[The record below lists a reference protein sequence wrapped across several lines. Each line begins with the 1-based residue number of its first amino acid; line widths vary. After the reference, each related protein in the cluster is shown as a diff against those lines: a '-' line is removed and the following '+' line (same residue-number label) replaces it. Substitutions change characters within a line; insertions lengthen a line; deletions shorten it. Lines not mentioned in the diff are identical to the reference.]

1 MENTIVAPQFSAS
14 REKEGVALPE
24 TLASCDGS
32 KTMAVE
38 GKRRAEIDTSAPF
51 ESVKEAVDRF
61 GGSAVWK
68 SQLKQLF
75 HPGKHHS
82 AEELE
87 FTNVQ
92 EQTSR
97 VVKDLMAK
105 EQETLEALNELEMTK
120 KIVDRLKSQL
130 HEESS
135 EVYKFTE
142 SLSGDVKL
150 HPAIVDHNRE
160 ITRVDSLHAVM
171 LAVPSPGSILV
182 ELKQARMN
190 LGMTTSNLADIRAS
204 IKSFNFKVGEEKA
217 LLEETVEKLSL
228 KRANISSLEEEL
240 KHITLRLQLTKEAKD
255 IRNDDPACTSVE
267 INHLL
272 LVREQFRH
280 ATEAA
285 KSEVLR
291 LTHEIEEMKATIK
304 ATEIRWLAVKKMEEE
319 SKAAEAVALAQG
331 NALLNCNSSTAC
343 MQNNST
349 VILSIKEYDQLTQK
363 VQEADESSRNKT
375 EAALLELERANQ
387 SKLELMGKIE
397 EATEDL
403 KTRRKVLEQA
413 LSRVETVN
421 SGKRAVEE
429 ALRKWR
435 SEHGHRGRHIYNTTK
450 FKNSYPG
457 HHKRDSSMLDCNEM
471 NLVTDPRNGLKHT
484 LSIGEILSRKLVG
497 PDDYNI
503 GISDRLND
511 KATVSLGQI
520 INRRTGVLSPQNGGG
535 STLKQHPRMRKKFV
549 FVGLS
554 HVSINDSLRKNMKR
568 KQISDLRLIYLNS
581 IINKFGSFGLLSDQI
596 YHFDHFIKRVGFKL
610 SKIRPGIL
618 KAHSGAIIATI
629 IISSIDNM
637 WRLDFYFTRRCA
649 LLKKK
654 ILFCQPLKFD
664 LYYLLFVFHSQLSIF
679 VKCLRTIFSHMLAS
693 TFFFKGRKQQLLMIR
708 FKTCKTLWTIYKS

>member
-1 MENTIVAPQFSAS
+1 MVTAPQFSAS
-14 REKEGVALPE
+14 RENEGVALPE
-24 TLASCDGS
+24 TLASCEGS
-32 KTMAVE
+32 KTMAIE

-51 ESVKEAVDRF
+51 ESVKEAVDLF

-87 FTNVQ
+87 FRNVQ

-105 EQETLEALNELEMTK
+105 EQETLQALSELEMTK

-135 EVYKFTE
+135 QVYIFTE
-142 SLSGDVKL
+142 SLSGDVKFQ
-150 HPAIVDHNRE
+150 PAVDHKGE

-171 LAVPSPGSILV
+171 HAVPSPGSILV
-182 ELKQARMN
+182 ELKQAKMN
-190 LGMTTSNLADIRAS
+190 LGMTTSNLADIRTS
-204 IKSFNFKVGEEKA
+204 IKSFNLKVGEEKA
-217 LLEETVEKLSL
+217 LLKETVEKLSL
-228 KRANISSLEEEL
+228 KRANVSSLEEEL
-240 KHITLRLQLTKEAKD
+240 KHITLRLQFTKDAKD

-272 LVREQFRH
+272 FVREQFRH
-280 ATEAA
+280 ATEAS
-285 KSEVLR
+285 KSEVFR
-291 LTHEIEEMKATIK
+291 LTHEIEDMKAAIK

-319 SKAAEAVALAQG
+319 SKAAEAAALAQSK
-331 NALLNCNSSTAC
+331 ALLNCNSSTAC
-343 MQNNST
+343 LQNNST
-349 VILSIKEYDQLTQK
+349 VILSIKEYVQLTQK
-363 VQEADESSRNKT
+363 AQEADESSRNKI

-403 KTRRKVLEQA
+403 KTRRKVLEEA

-429 ALRKWR
+429 AFRKWR
-435 SEHGHRGRHIYNTTK
+435 SEHGHKGRHIYNTTK

-457 HHKRDSSMLDCNEM
+457 HHKRDSNMLDCNEM
-471 NLVTDPRNGLKHT
+471 NLITDDPRNGLKHT

-503 GISDRLND
+503 GISDRSNG
-511 KATVSLGQI
+511 KATVSLGQL
-520 INRRTGVLSPQNGGG
+520 INRRTGVLSPQNGRGP
-535 STLKQHPRMRKKFV
+535 TLKLHTRMRKKFV

-554 HVSINDSLRKNMKR
+554 HVSINDGLRKNMKR
-568 KQISDLRLIYLNS
+568 KQIPDLR
-581 IINKFGSFGLLSDQI
+581 
-596 YHFDHFIKRVGFKL
+596 
-610 SKIRPGIL
+610 
-618 KAHSGAIIATI
+618 
-629 IISSIDNM
+629 
-637 WRLDFYFTRRCA
+637 
-649 LLKKK
+649 
-654 ILFCQPLKFD
+654 
-664 LYYLLFVFHSQLSIF
+664 
-679 VKCLRTIFSHMLAS
+679 
-693 TFFFKGRKQQLLMIR
+693 
-708 FKTCKTLWTIYKS
+708 

>member
-1 MENTIVAPQFSAS
+1 MENTMTAPQFSAS
-14 REKEGVALPE
+14 MENEGVALPE
-24 TLASCDGS
+24 TLASCEGS
-32 KTMAVE
+32 KTMAIE

-87 FTNVQ
+87 FRNVQ

-97 VVKDLMAK
+97 VVKDLMEK
-105 EQETLEALNELEMTK
+105 EQETLQALSELQMTK

-135 EVYKFTE
+135 EVHKFTE
-142 SLSGDVKL
+142 SLAGDVKL
-150 HPAIVDHNRE
+150 HPAVDHNGE

-171 LAVPSPGSILV
+171 HAVPSPGSILV
-182 ELKQARMN
+182 ELKQAKMN

-204 IKSFNFKVGEEKA
+204 IKSFNLKVGEEKA

-228 KRANISSLEEEL
+228 ERANVSSLEEEL
-240 KHITLRLQLTKEAKD
+240 KYTTSRLQLTKEAKD
-255 IRNDDPACTSVE
+255 IRNDDPACSSVE

-272 LVREQFRH
+272 FVREQFRH

-285 KSEVLR
+285 KSEILR
-291 LTHEIEEMKATIK
+291 LTHEIEEMKAAIK

-319 SKAAEAVALAQG
+319 SKAAEAAALAQSK
-331 NALLNCNSSTAC
+331 ALLNC
-343 MQNNST
+343 NST
-349 VILSIKEYDQLTQK
+349 VILSINEYDQLTQK
-363 VQEADESSRNKT
+363 AQEADESSRNKI

-403 KTRRKVLEQA
+403 KTRRKVLEHA

-429 ALRKWR
+429 AFRKWR
-435 SEHGHRGRHIYNTTK
+435 SELGRKGRHIYNTTK

-457 HHKRDSSMLDCNEM
+457 HHKRDSNMLDCNEM
-471 NLVTDPRNGLKHT
+471 NLVTDDPRNGLKHT

-503 GISDRLND
+503 GISDRSYG

-535 STLKQHPRMRKKFV
+535 STLKLHPRMRKKFV

-568 KQISDLRLIYLNS
+568 KQISDLR
-581 IINKFGSFGLLSDQI
+581 
-596 YHFDHFIKRVGFKL
+596 
-610 SKIRPGIL
+610 
-618 KAHSGAIIATI
+618 
-629 IISSIDNM
+629 
-637 WRLDFYFTRRCA
+637 
-649 LLKKK
+649 
-654 ILFCQPLKFD
+654 
-664 LYYLLFVFHSQLSIF
+664 
-679 VKCLRTIFSHMLAS
+679 
-693 TFFFKGRKQQLLMIR
+693 
-708 FKTCKTLWTIYKS
+708 